1 MSKRRIT
8 KAFSTKTGGK
18 APQARPGATP
28 LYLAVCLAMVNGARA
43 AEGDTLVAQAD
54 TALLAFN
61 TSFLHGQGRP
71 ADLSAVLSSGSSV
84 PPGTYR
90 VEVQVNGDLVGRRDI
105 DFYQDSGKA
114 KLRPCLTAKMLQ
126 DFGVN
131 LSAITPPLDIN
142 SQACLDLPQLLD
154 QATVDFDAGRLQLN
168 LGIPQAFL
176 SRAARGYVDPD
187 LWDEGVTAGYV
198 NYQFSGNYGHGR
210 VGNDSSSYFVGLQ
223 NGVNIGR
230 WRLRNE
236 STLTGSNGGQTRFK
250 SNRTLVQRDVDAI
263 KGQLTV
269 GEQYSDATL
278 FDSVRFR
285 GVQVGSD
292 DAMLP
297 DSERGYAP
305 VVRGQAATN
314 AVVEVRQS
322 GYVLYR
328 ANVPPGPFQLTDI
341 FPSGSNGDL
350 EITVIEADG
359 SKHVT
364 HQAFSSLPLMLRKG
378 RLKYNFAAGKYDGDQ
393 GPSPSLVSGSLVY
406 GLTDNSTVAGGLQ
419 FSRDYQAVNVGV
431 GTNTPIGALSV
442 DVTQSSSRARGKR
455 DAGQSVRV
463 LYAKTFTSTNTN
475 FTLAAYRYS
484 TSGYRTFN
492 DHVNDLSGDPS
503 NGWINVVGSQS
514 GRSRSRIDLTTSQD
528 LGGTD
533 RRYGSVYLNL
543 SQQTFWNHPGSSRS
557 ISVGY
562 GNSWKRLSYN
572 LSLSQTRDT
581 RFGGAGNSTQV
592 MLTMSIPLG
601 GKLHSPRAYTNVS
614 NSNNGGTNIQSGLSG
629 FVNENTSYAMQAG
642 YTSSG
647 RGATGGASITRDT
660 DVGQLSANVNI
671 ARDYQSASVGATG
684 SVVVHGGGV
693 NLSRTVGDTFA
704 LMKVEGLNG
713 VDVKTDGGTP
723 VGRNGY
729 AVVTYAQPY
738 RLNALRPDTH
748 NLGADVELEDTVKQ
762 VVPRRG
768 AIVQATFKGYSGQR
782 AQFALQQADG
792 KPVPFGASV
801 EDAQTGRHLGITD
814 PNGNAFVLL
823 NQQQGS
829 LTVKWK
835 DTQCQAPYAL
845 RQPEAGRNY
854 QRQTLRCR

>member
-1 MSKRRIT
+1 MSKRPTT
-8 KAFSTKTGGK
+8 KRFPRKIDGK
-18 APQARPGATP
+18 ALAARPSATP
-28 LYLAVCLAMVNGARA
+28 MYLALCVAMFNSARA
-43 AEGDTLVAQAD
+43 AEGDVLVAQAAP
-54 TALLAFN
+54 TLLAFN
-61 TSFLHGQGRP
+61 TNFLHGQGRP
-71 ADLSAVLSSGSSV
+71 TDLSAVLSSGSSV

-105 DFYQDSGKA
+105 DFHQNGA
-114 KLRPCLTAKMLQ
+114 EGKLRPCLTAQLLL

-131 LSAITPPLDIN
+131 LSAITPPLDRY
-142 SQACLDLPQLLD
+142 SPACLDLPQLME
-154 QATVDFDAGRLQLN
+154 QAAVDFDAGRLRLN
-168 LGIPQAFL
+168 LSIPQAFL
-176 SRAARGYVDPD
+176 SRAARGYVDPA

-210 VGNDSSSYFVGLQ
+210 IGPDSSSYYFGLQ

-236 STLTGSNGGQTRFK
+236 SSLSGSNDGQTRFK
-250 SNRTLVQRDVDAI
+250 SNRTLVQRDLDAI
-263 KGQLTV
+263 KGQLTL

-305 VVRGQAATN
+305 VIRGQAATN

-350 EITVIEADG
+350 EITIIEADG
-359 SKHVT
+359 TKRVT

-378 RLKYNFAAGKYDGDQ
+378 RLKYNFAAGKYNGDQ
-393 GPSPSLVSGSLVY
+393 DTSPNLVSGSLVY
-406 GLTDNSTVAGGLQ
+406 GLTDNSTVAGGFQ
-419 FSRDYQAVNVGV
+419 ASRDFQAVNVGA

-442 DVTQSSSRARGKR
+442 DITQSSSRAQGKR
-455 DAGQSVRV
+455 DIGQSVRI
-463 LYAKTFTSTNTN
+463 LYAKTFTRTNTN

-492 DHVNDLSGDPS
+492 DHVNDLSNATGIP
-503 NGWINVVGSQS
+503 S

-528 LGGTD
+528 LGGPE
-533 RRYGSVYLNL
+533 RRYGSVYLNV
-543 SQQTFWNHPGSSRS
+543 SQQTYWNQEGASRS
-557 ISVGY
+557 VSVGY
-562 GNSWKRLSYN
+562 GNNWRQLSYN
-572 LSLSQTRDT
+572 LSLSQTKDT
-581 RFGGAGNSTQV
+581 RFGGYGNNTQV

-614 NSNNGGTNIQSGLSG
+614 KDSNGGTNIQSGLNG
-629 FVNENTSYAMQAG
+629 FLSERTSYAMQAG
-642 YTSSG
+642 YTSRG
-647 RGATGGASITRDT
+647 RGATGGASITHDA
-660 DVGQLSANVNI
+660 DAGQLSANVNV
-671 ARDYQSASVGATG
+671 ARDYQSASVSAMGA
-684 SVVVHGGGV
+684 VVVHGGGV
-693 NLSRTVGDTFA
+693 NMSRTVGDTFA
-704 LMKVEGLNG
+704 LMKMDGLKG
-713 VDVKTDGGTP
+713 TDVRTDRGAA

-768 AIVQATFKGYSGQR
+768 AIVQATFKGYSGRR
-782 AQFALQQADG
+782 AQFMLEQADG

-801 EDAQTGRHLGITD
+801 KDSQTGKQLGIAD
-814 PNGNAFVLL
+814 PSGKAFVLL
-823 NQQQGS
+823 PQDQGT
-829 LTVKWK
+829 LAVKWK
-835 DTQCQAPYAL
+835 EGQCQAPYAL
-845 RQPEAGRNY
+845 PKAQGALNY

>member
-1 MSKRRIT
+1 MSTCQTIRSFSGQTQR
-8 KAFSTKTGGK
+8 KA
-18 APQARPGATP
+18 AAARPGATP
-28 LYLAVCLAMVNGARA
+28 LYLAVCLAMMNSARA
-43 AEGDTLVAQAD
+43 AEGETLVAQTD
-54 TALLAFN
+54 PMLLAYN

-71 ADLSAVLSSGSSV
+71 ADLSAVLGSGSSV

-90 VEVQVNGDLVGRRDI
+90 VEVAVNGSLVGRRDI
-105 DFYQDSGKA
+105 EFYQDSDKTQ
-114 KLRPCLTAKMLQ
+114 LRPCLTTKMLL

-131 LSAITPPLDIN
+131 LSSVTPPLDVN
-142 SQACLDLPQLLD
+142 SQACLDLPHVLD
-154 QATVDFDAGRLQLN
+154 QASADFDAGRLQLN
-168 LGIPQAFL
+168 LSIPQAFL
-176 SRAARGYVDPD
+176 SRAARGYVDPA

-198 NYQFSGNYGHGR
+198 NYQFSGNYGHSR
-210 VGNDSSSYFVGLQ
+210 VGSDSSSYFIGLQ

-236 STLTGSNGGQTRFK
+236 STVSGSNSGQTRFK

-263 KGQLTV
+263 KGQLTL

-350 EITVIEADG
+350 DITVIEADG
-359 SKHVT
+359 TRRVT

-393 GPSPSLVSGSLVY
+393 GPSPNLVSGSLVY

-419 FSRDYQAVNVGV
+419 VSKDFQAVNVGV

-442 DVTQSSSRARGKR
+442 DVTQSSSRLRGKR
-455 DAGQSVRV
+455 DTGQSVRI

-492 DHVNDLSGDPS
+492 DHVNDLSGTAS
-503 NGWINVVGSQS
+503 NGWINGPSFQS

-533 RRYGSVYLNL
+533 RRYGSVYLNV
-543 SQQTFWNHPGSSRS
+543 SQQTYWNQSGSSRS
-557 ISVGY
+557 VSVGY
-562 GNSWKRLSYN
+562 GNNWKQLSYN
-572 LSLSQTRDT
+572 LSLSQTKDSRY
-581 RFGGAGNSTQV
+581 GGAANSTQV

-601 GKLHSPRAYTNVS
+601 GKLRSGRAYTNIS
-614 NSNNGGTNIQSGLSG
+614 NDNNGGTNVQSGLSG
-629 FVNENTSYAMQAG
+629 FLNENTSYAMQAG
-642 YTSSG
+642 YTGSG

-660 DVGQLSANVNI
+660 DVGQLNANVNI
-671 ARDYQSASVGATG
+671 ARDYQSGSVGATG
-684 SVVVHGGGV
+684 SVVVHRGGV

-704 LMKVEGLNG
+704 LMKVEGLKG
-713 VDVKTDGGTP
+713 ADLKTDAGTS

-729 AVVTYAQPY
+729 AVITYAQPY
-738 RLNALRPDTH
+738 RLNALSPETH

-782 AQFALQQADG
+782 AQFALQQANG
-792 KPVPFGASV
+792 TPVPFGASV
-801 EDAQTGRHLGITD
+801 EDAQTGRHLGIAD
-814 PNGNAFVLL
+814 PNGSAFLLL
-823 NQQQGS
+823 NQQQGTLS
-829 LTVKWK
+829 VKWK
-835 DTQCQAPYAL
+835 TGHCQAPYAL
-845 RQPEAGRNY
+845 RPAEAGRNY